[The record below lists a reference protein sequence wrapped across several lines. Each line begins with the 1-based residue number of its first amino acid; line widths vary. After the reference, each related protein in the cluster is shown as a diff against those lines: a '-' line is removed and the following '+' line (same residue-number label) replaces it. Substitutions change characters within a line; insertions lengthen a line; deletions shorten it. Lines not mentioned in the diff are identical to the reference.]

1 MARRRGARRTSRRTT
16 RRMVRRR
23 VRRRRVL
30 VGGFVVLAASGTY
43 AAVKLSQQDAQRIE
57 EHTGEPPDQLEDQDL
72 EQAMQELNIQSAP
85 LTDEDQ
91 AALGAAPEPAAPE
104 PAPPAPAAPA
114 PAAPEPAA
122 PAPAEPAPADPPPS
136 EGPSYLEELEKL
148 AELRDKGI
156 ITDAE
161 FDAKKKELLGL

>member
-1 MARRRGARRTSRRTT
+1 
-16 RRMVRRR
+16 MVRRR

-57 EHTGEPPDQLEDQDL
+57 EHTGQPPDQLEDQDL

-91 AALGAAPEPAAPE
+91 AALGAD
-104 PAPPAPAAPA
+104 PAPAAPA
-114 PAAPEPAA
+114 PAAPT
-122 PAPAEPAPADPPPS
+122 PS
-136 EGPSYLEELEKL
+136 AGPSYLEELEKL
-148 AELRDKGI
+148 GDLRDKGI

-161 FDAKKKELLGL
+161 FEAKKKELLGL

>member
-43 AAVKLSQQDAQRIE
+43 AAIKLSQQDAQRIE
-57 EHTGEPPDQLEDQDL
+57 EHTGQPPDQLEDQDL
-72 EQAMQELNIQSAP
+72 EQAMTELNIQSAP

-91 AALGAAPEPAAPE
+91 AALGAAPAS
-104 PAPPAPAAPA
+104 AAPA
-114 PAAPEPAA
+114 PAAPVSAA
-122 PAPAEPAPADPPPS
+122 PPPS
-136 EGPSYLEELEKL
+136 GGPSYLEELEKL
-148 AELRDKGI
+148 GELRDKGI

>member
-57 EHTGEPPDQLEDQDL
+57 EHTGQPPDQLEDQDL

-91 AALGAAPEPAAPE
+91 AALGAAP
-104 PAPPAPAAPA
+104 APAAPA
-114 PAAPEPAA
+114 PAAPPPASSA
-122 PAPAEPAPADPPPS
+122 
-136 EGPSYLEELEKL
+136 PSYLEELEKL
-148 AELRDKGI
+148 GELRDKGI

-161 FDAKKKELLGL
+161 FEAKKKELLGL

>member
-57 EHTGEPPDQLEDQDL
+57 EHTGEPADQLEDQDL

-91 AALGAAPEPAAPE
+91 AALGAAPDPAAP
-104 PAPPAPAAPA
+104 APTAPAPAAPA
-114 PAAPEPAA
+114 
-122 PAPAEPAPADPPPS
+122 PS

-161 FDAKKKELLGL
+161 FEAKKKELLGL